1 VAAGAAQF
9 ALVTRA
15 IPGLTLGLDQFA
27 HFALATIWHDVVIGH
42 DALTAGLDSSW
53 GNYLP
58 SILHR

>member
-1 VAAGAAQF
+1 
-9 ALVTRA
+9 
-15 IPGLTLGLDQFA
+15 LTLGLDQFA